1 MLDAVKG
8 PTKVWRA
15 GVPAAVVA
23 AAVILLSL
31 RTAGCDSRKANKGDA
46 DGSAAMDDGGTGAG
60 GVDSGGSA
68 DGDGGSTVVTGSVLQ
83 HHNNASRD
91 GLYIEPLLTRAAAA
105 TLQLDPSFAGATIM
119 GPTFAQPLYVAGADG
134 ERDLVI
140 AATEQNQVTAF
151 DAASGAQVWG
161 RTLGTPVP
169 RGSLPCGNFT
179 PVGVTGT
186 PVVDAATG
194 TLFVAA
200 MVMGSGGGPQHII
213 HSLDVATGEPRA
225 GWPVDVGATA
235 SAGDTTFNTPT
246 QNQRG
251 ALLVLGGNVYVPYG
265 GHWGDCGDYHGWVV
279 GVSTTDPTQVSA
291 WATRG
296 DAGGI
301 WAVGGL
307 ASDGASLFFATGNTR
322 GASTWADGEAVI
334 RLPPTLVASG
344 QTSDYFAPTNWQ
356 ELDEADADLGGT
368 APVLV
373 DVPGAKPS
381 KLILAL
387 GKDGRAYL
395 LDRDRLGGVAAPL
408 AGAAVASGVITASV
422 AYMTPS
428 GTFVAFKGRGI
439 GCPSGQSG
447 AFTAIKIAPTAP
459 PTISIAWCA
468 GSDTQAALA
477 ASVTDTQGSNPIL
490 WYPSTYDNRLRAMDG
505 ETGEEIFTSGS
516 DVIPSVQK
524 FQSVIVAKGRIF
536 VAGSQV
542 FAFTTR

>member
-1 MLDAVKG
+1 MLSDVKR
-8 PTKVWRA
+8 PTKAWRA
-15 GVPAAVVA
+15 GVPVAVVLAAVT
-23 AAVILLSL
+23 LLSL
-31 RTAGCDSRKANKGDA
+31 RTAGCASRRANNGDA
-46 DGSAAMDDGGTGAG
+46 GGSATMDGGGADPG
-60 GVDSGGSA
+60 GVDSGGSTDA
-68 DGDGGSTVVTGSVLQ
+68 GGGSTVAGSVLQ

-91 GLYIEPLLTRAAAA
+91 GLYIEPRLTRAAAA
-105 TLQLDPSFAGATIM
+105 TLHLDPSFAGATLM
-119 GPTFAQPLYVAGADG
+119 GPTFAQPLYLAGAAG

-140 AATEQNQVTAF
+140 AATEQNHVTAF
-151 DAASGAQVWG
+151 DAASGAPVWD

-186 PVVDAATG
+186 PVIDAATG

-213 HSLDVATGEPRA
+213 HALDVATGEPRP

-235 SAGDTTFNTPT
+235 SAGGTTFNTPT

-251 ALLVLGGNVYVPYG
+251 ALLVLGGKVYVPYG

-279 GVSTTDPTQVSA
+279 GVSTNDPTQVSA

-296 DAGGI
+296 AAGGI

-334 RLPPTLVASG
+334 RLPPTLIASG
-344 QTSDYFAPTNWQ
+344 QTRDYFAPTNWQ
-356 ELDEADADLGGT
+356 KMDAADADLGGT

-373 DVPGAKPS
+373 DVPGATPS

-387 GKDGRAYL
+387 GKDGRAFL
-395 LDRDRLGGVAAPL
+395 LDRERLGGVAAPL
-408 AGAAVASGVITASV
+408 AGATVSGGVITASV
-422 AYMTPS
+422 AYTTPS

-447 AFTAIKIAPTAP
+447 AFTAIKIGRGAP

-468 GSDTQAALA
+468 GTDTEGALA
-477 ASVTDTQGSNPIL
+477 VSVTDAQGSNPIL
-490 WYPSTYDNRLRAMDG
+490 WYPSTYESRLRGMDG
-505 ETGEEIFTSGS
+505 ETGQEVFSGGS
-516 DVIPSVQK
+516 DAIPSVQK

-536 VAGSQV
+536 VAGSQL
-542 FAFTTR
+542 FAFRTN